1 MFYAEMTR
9 EQLLACFP
17 KGGTFCE
24 VGVFG
29 GEFSRKILDVIA
41 PAELHLVDVWKWTYY
56 DWNNPPDRELVNIEQ
71 FKAWAKLHFP
81 QYDGGHP
88 DKLLE
93 GFYQDLVTLSKEDT
107 RAAIK
112 LHRGD
117 SVKMAAGLPDG
128 HFDAIYI
135 DADHHYDP
143 VLADLVAYAPKLKPG
158 GILFGDDFLEDLKRT
173 DGIYGTV
180 YAVNTFIK
188 RTDFRCILV
197 TGFGGAQFV
206 LCREMSPYVE
216 NFLGKL
222 FNSGCSLVE
231 LNDALLPHFAQKTIT
246 VGDVS
251 KDIPSF
257 G

>member
-17 KGGTFCE
+17 RGGAFCE

-41 PAELHLVDVWKWTYY
+41 PAELHLVDVWKWTYF
-56 DWNNPPDRELVNIEQ
+56 DWNNPPANQIANVGH

-81 QYDGGHP
+81 HYDGGHP

-93 GFYQDLVTLSKEDT
+93 GFYQDLVKLSQEHQH
-107 RAAIK
+107 AAIK

-117 SVKMAAGLPDG
+117 GVKMAVEMPDK

-135 DADHHYDP
+135 DADHRYDA
-143 VLADLVAYAPKLKPG
+143 VLNDLVAYAPKLKPG

-173 DGIYGTV
+173 DGLYGTV

-188 RTDFRCILV
+188 RSGFRCIVV
-197 TGFGGAQFV
+197 TGFGEAQFV
-206 LCREMSPYVE
+206 LCKEMSPYVE
-216 NFLGKL
+216 TFLGRL
-222 FNSGCSLVE
+222 LSSGRSLVE
-231 LNDALLPHFAQKTIT
+231 LSDALLPHFAQKTVTI
-246 VGDVS
+246 GNVS
-251 KDIPSF
+251 KDVISF